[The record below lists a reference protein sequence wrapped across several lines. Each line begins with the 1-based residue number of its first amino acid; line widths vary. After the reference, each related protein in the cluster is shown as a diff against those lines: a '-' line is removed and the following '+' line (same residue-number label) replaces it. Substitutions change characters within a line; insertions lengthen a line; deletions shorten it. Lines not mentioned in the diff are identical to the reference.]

1 VLIGHEGERLR
12 PGRALFWSLT
22 WGVGVAVGVAAGGW
36 LTLVGGAGAP
46 GSEALQPLSDLV
58 ALPALGGGI
67 VMLLHLVGQFTA
79 AALRGRAV
87 ARAEDQ
93 G

>member
-1 VLIGHEGERLR
+1 MLIGHDGERLR

-22 WGVGVAVGVAAGGW
+22 WGMGVAVGVAAGGW

-46 GSEALQPLSDLV
+46 GSEALEPISDLV
-58 ALPALGGGI
+58 VLPAIGGG
-67 VMLLHLVGQFTA
+67 VVVFLHLVGQLTA

-87 ARAEDQ
+87 ERAEDQ